1 MPILW
6 LMIIGIA
13 AGYLATR
20 MMKMDTNVIVTI
32 AIGIAGAVLGGLV
45 LGILLRVMGM
55 MSGLIG
61 AILGSLLLIW
71 LWKTY
76 FKTRK

>member
-6 LMIIGIA
+6 LIIIGVA

-71 LWKTY
+71 LWQTY
-76 FKTRK
+76 FKGRK

>member
-6 LMIIGIA
+6 LIIIGVA
-13 AGYLATR
+13 AGYLTTR
-20 MMKMDTNVIVTI
+20 MMKMETNIIVTI
-32 AIGIAGAVLGGLV
+32 AIGIAGALVGGLV

-61 AILGSLLLIW
+61 AILGALLLIW
-71 LWKTY
+71 LWQTY
-76 FKTRK
+76 FKGGK

>member
-6 LMIIGIA
+6 LIIIGVA

-55 MSGLIG
+55 LSGLIG

-71 LWKTY
+71 LWQTY
-76 FKTRK
+76 FKGRK

>member
-6 LMIIGIA
+6 LIIIGVA

-20 MMKMDTNVIVTI
+20 MMKMQTNVIVTI

-71 LWKTY
+71 LWQTY
-76 FKTRK
+76 FKGRK